1 MDRNE
6 CVRTRETVKNRNICK
21 AVGKRERERE
31 RESERSRG
39 KGERRRGIGDGRVYT
54 LAVESVEEEDSG

>member
-6 CVRTRETVKNRNICK
+6 CVRTRETRKIGIYARQW
-21 AVGKRERERE
+21 ERERE
-31 RESERSRG
+31 RASERSRG

-54 LAVESVEEEDSG
+54 LATESVEEEDSG